1 MKKAVTY
8 ILIFLVSFV
17 CSYET
22 VEYFSKTIGDTSIA
36 WVDDIPCQ
44 EKSSES
50 EESNEKN
57 EKKNFSDVSDISKYI
72 TLSHIELGS
81 IGTKQ
86 NNNFSSS
93 DYSQV
98 VYSPPEML
106 L

>member
-1 MKKAVTY
+1 MKNKVTY
-8 ILIFLVSFV
+8 ILIFLVSFAY
-17 CSYET
+17 SYET
-22 VEYFSKTIGDTSIA
+22 IEYFSKTIGDTSIV
-36 WVDDIPCQ
+36 WIDDIPCQ
-44 EKSSES
+44 EKNSES

-57 EKKNFSDVSDISKYI
+57 EKLNFSDDSYLNSYLISCH
-72 TLSHIELGS
+72 TECGNFCSR
-81 IGTKQ
+81 Q

>member
-8 ILIFLVSFV
+8 ILIFLVSFA

-22 VEYFSKTIGDTSIA
+22 MEYFSKTIGDTSIA
-36 WVDDIPCQ
+36 WIDDISCQ

-57 EKKNFSDVSDISKYI
+57 EKKNFSDDSDLNNYPIS
-72 TLSHIELGS
+72 SHIEPGNFHS
-81 IGTKQ
+81 KQ
-86 NNNFSSS
+86 NSDFSSS

-106 L
+106 